1 MRWNRW
7 LRSRDSGWF
16 GNEEYTMQR
25 ATIEG
30 PDQQTMQCPQC
41 GHEMKVTESLAAPLI
56 AAVERKYQQQM
67 RDQQTQIAGREQEVS
82 NRSAELEKQAADAE
96 RRMSEQVRIR
106 LEAER
111 KEVAAQEA
119 ERARRQVAAELDRQA
134 GELKDRDARL
144 ESLTGKLKAAQEQ
157 EAEFLR
163 QKRALDDERRE
174 LKLQVERQVQQ
185 ELESVRRLAQQQV
198 EEQTQLKLQDKDSK
212 IEGLLQK
219 INELQ
224 RKAEQGSQ
232 QAQGE
237 VLEIQA
243 EQQLRSRFPTDEIQ
257 PVAKGQFGGDLLHT
271 VRDAGGQSCGTI
283 LWEFKRTQNW
293 SPGWLA
299 KLRGDQRTAGAEIA
313 VLATQTLPRDITHFD
328 QLDGV
333 WVSSLACTLPVA
345 VALRQALIE
354 LARARRVGEGEE
366 TKAQQVYSYLTGPQF
381 RHRVETIAEKFT
393 DMRADLDQERKFME
407 RLWAKR
413 EKQLELVLKASEG
426 INGDLQAI
434 AGRTLDAI
442 DALQPQMKLLPD
454 EN

>member
-1 MRWNRW
+1 
-7 LRSRDSGWF
+7 
-16 GNEEYTMQR
+16 MQK
-25 ATIEG
+25 AMMQG
-30 PDQQTMQCPQC
+30 PAEQTMQCPQC
-41 GHEMKVTESLAAPLI
+41 GYEMKVTESLAAPLI
-56 AAVERKYQQQM
+56 AAVERKYQQQ
-67 RDQQTQIAGREQEVS
+67 IREQQVAIDCREREIAS
-82 NRSAELEKQAADAE
+82 RSAELDKQAADAE

-111 KEVAAQEA
+111 KQVTAQET
-119 ERARRQVAAELDRQA
+119 ERAKRQVAAELDRQA
-134 GELKDRDARL
+134 GELKDREARL

-157 EAEFLR
+157 EADFLR
-163 QKRALDDERRE
+163 QKRALEDERRE

-185 ELESVRRLAQQQV
+185 ELEAVRRQAKSQA
-198 EEQTQLKLQDKDSK
+198 EEQMGLQVRDKDEA
-212 IEGLLQK
+212 IQVLRRQ
-219 INELQ
+219 IDELK

-243 EQQLRSRFPTDEIQ
+243 EQQLRARFPMDEIQ

-271 VRDAGGQSCGTI
+271 VRDGAGQPCGTI

-293 SPGWLA
+293 SASWLA
-299 KLRGDQRTAGAEIA
+299 KLRGDQRTAGAEVA
-313 VLATQTLPRDITHFD
+313 VLATQTLPRDITLFD
-328 QLDGV
+328 QLEGV

-345 VALRQALIE
+345 VALRLALIE
-354 LARARRVGEGEE
+354 LARVRRAGEGEE
-366 TKAQQVYSYLTGPQF
+366 TKAQQVYSYLTGAQF

-454 EN
+454 ENL

>member
-1 MRWNRW
+1 MQKA
-7 LRSRDSGWF
+7 
-16 GNEEYTMQR
+16 TMQ
-25 ATIEG
+25 G
-30 PDQQTMQCPQC
+30 PAEQTMQCPQC
-41 GHEMKVTESLAAPLI
+41 GYEMKVTESLAAPLI
-56 AAVERKYQQQM
+56 AAVERKYQQQI
-67 RDQQTQIAGREQEVS
+67 RDQQVAIAGREQEVV
-82 NRSAELEKQAADAE
+82 NRCAELEKLAADAE

-111 KEVAAQEA
+111 KQLTAQEA
-119 ERARRQVAAELDRQA
+119 DRAKRQVAAELDRQA
-134 GELKDRDARL
+134 GELQDREARL

-157 EAEFLR
+157 EADFLR

-174 LKLQVERQVQQ
+174 LKLQVEKQVQQ
-185 ELESVRRLAQQQV
+185 ELETVRRQAKSQA
-198 EEQTQLKLQDKDSK
+198 EEQMGLQVRDKDEA
-212 IEGLLQK
+212 IQVLRRQ
-219 INELQ
+219 IDELR

-237 VLEIQA
+237 VLEMQA
-243 EQQLRSRFPTDEIQ
+243 EQQLRARFPMDDIQ

-271 VRDAGGQSCGTI
+271 VRDAAGQPCGTI

-293 SPGWLA
+293 SAGWLA
-299 KLRGDQRTAGAEIA
+299 KLRGDQREAGAEVA

-328 QLDGV
+328 QLEGV

-354 LARARRVGEGEE
+354 LSRVRRVGEGEE

-407 RLWAKR
+407 RQWAKR

-434 AGRTLDAI
+434 AGRTLEAI

>member
-1 MRWNRW
+1 
-7 LRSRDSGWF
+7 
-16 GNEEYTMQR
+16 MQK
-25 ATIEG
+25 AMMQG
-30 PDQQTMQCPQC
+30 PAEQTMQCPQC
-41 GHEMKVTESLAAPLI
+41 GYEMKVTESLAAPLI
-56 AAVERKYQQQM
+56 AAVERKYQQQ
-67 RDQQTQIAGREQEVS
+67 IREQQAAIDCREREVAS
-82 NRSAELEKQAADAE
+82 RSAELDKQAADAE

-111 KEVAAQEA
+111 KQLAAQEA
-119 ERARRQVAAELDRQA
+119 ERAQRQVAAELDRQA
-134 GELKDRDARL
+134 GELKDREARL

-157 EAEFLR
+157 EADFLR

-185 ELESVRRLAQQQV
+185 ELEAVRRQAKSQA
-198 EEQTQLKLQDKDSK
+198 EEQMGLQVRDKDEAIQVLRRQIDDLK
-212 IEGLLQK
+212 
-219 INELQ
+219 

-237 VLEIQA
+237 VLEVQA
-243 EQQLRSRFPTDEIQ
+243 EQQLRARFPMDEIQ

-271 VRDAGGQSCGTI
+271 VRDGAGQPCGTI

-293 SPGWLA
+293 SASWLA
-299 KLRGDQRTAGAEIA
+299 KLRGDQRTAGAEVA
-313 VLATQTLPRDITHFD
+313 VLATQTLPRDITLFD
-328 QLDGV
+328 QLEGV
-333 WVSSLACTLPVA
+333 WVSSLACTLPLA

-354 LARARRVGEGEE
+354 LARVRRAGEGEE
-366 TKAQQVYSYLTGPQF
+366 TKAQQVYSYLTGAQF

-454 EN
+454 ENL

>member
-1 MRWNRW
+1 VV
-7 LRSRDSGWF
+7 RDK
-16 GNEEYTMQR
+16 EYTMQK
-25 ATIEG
+25 ATMQG
-30 PDQQTMQCPQC
+30 PAEQTMQCPQC
-41 GHEMKVTESLAAPLI
+41 GYEMKVTESLAAPLI
-56 AAVERKYQQQM
+56 AAVERKYQQQI
-67 RDQQTQIAGREQEVS
+67 RDQQVAIAGREQEVV
-82 NRSAELEKQAADAE
+82 NRCAELEKLAADAE

-111 KEVAAQEA
+111 KQLTAQEA
-119 ERARRQVAAELDRQA
+119 DRAKRQVAAELDRQA
-134 GELKDRDARL
+134 GELQDREARL

-157 EAEFLR
+157 EADFLR

-174 LKLQVERQVQQ
+174 LKLQVEKQVQQ
-185 ELESVRRLAQQQV
+185 ELETVRRQAKSQA
-198 EEQTQLKLQDKDSK
+198 EEQMGLQVRDKDEA
-212 IEGLLQK
+212 IQVLRRQ
-219 INELQ
+219 IDELR

-237 VLEIQA
+237 VLEMQA
-243 EQQLRSRFPTDEIQ
+243 EQQLRARFPMDDIQ

-271 VRDAGGQSCGTI
+271 VRDAAGQPCGTI

-293 SPGWLA
+293 SAGWLA
-299 KLRGDQRTAGAEIA
+299 KLRGDQREAGAEVA
-313 VLATQTLPRDITHFD
+313 VLATQTLPRDITLFD
-328 QLDGV
+328 QLEGV

-354 LARARRVGEGEE
+354 LSRVRRVGEGEE

-407 RLWAKR
+407 RQWAKR

-434 AGRTLDAI
+434 AGRTLEAI

>member
-1 MRWNRW
+1 MQ
-7 LRSRDSGWF
+7 GI
-16 GNEEYTMQR
+16 QR
-25 ATIEG
+25 ATKPGNVSASPETSSETRAG
-30 PDQQTMQCPQC
+30 EQTVPCPQC
-41 GHEMKVTESLAAPLI
+41 GYDVKVSESLAAPLI

-67 RDQQTQIAGREQEVS
+67 REQQASLAGREQEVA
-82 NRSAELEKQAADAE
+82 NRCAELEKEAAESERRLAEQLQVRLDAE
-96 RRMSEQVRIR
+96 RKQ
-106 LEAER
+106 LAAE
-111 KEVAAQEA
+111 ET
-119 ERARRQVAAELDRQA
+119 ERAKRLVAGELDRQA
-134 GELKDRDARL
+134 SELKDRDARL
-144 ESLTGKLKAAQEQ
+144 DSLARKLQAAQEQ

-185 ELESVRRLAQQQV
+185 ELETVRRQAQQQV

-237 VLEIQA
+237 VLETQA
-243 EQQLRSRFPTDEIQ
+243 EQQLRARFPMDEIQ
-257 PVAKGQFGGDLLHT
+257 PVPKGQFGGDLLHT
-271 VRDAGGQSCGTI
+271 VRDAAGQPCGTI

-293 SPGWLA
+293 SAGWLA
-299 KLRGDQRTAGAEIA
+299 KLRGDQRAAGAEMA
-313 VLATQTLPRDITHFD
+313 VLATQTLPRDITLFD
-328 QLDGV
+328 QLEGI

-354 LARARRVGEGEE
+354 LARARRAGEGEQ

-393 DMRADLDQERKFME
+393 DMRADLDQERKFIE
-407 RLWAKR
+407 RQWAKR